1 MNRFRV
7 VESNHRKWV
16 FPTGATDLHSQTR
29 SLYGFSD
36 DSRFTRRSFMEFL
49 KGASDG
55 ASMEAPVNLGF
66 AKTCARAWI
75 KQVGVDGSKMRF
87 AVTATKHS

>member
-1 MNRFRV
+1 
-7 VESNHRKWV
+7 
-16 FPTGATDLHSQTR
+16 
-29 SLYGFSD
+29 
-36 DSRFTRRSFMEFL
+36 MEFL

-87 AVTATKHS
+87 AVTATKHP